1 MNQNASM
8 KGFYMDHNE
17 MRNYV
22 LFQLHKNL
30 DYWYKLFG
38 EFCDETK
45 IFTGTYVKQVKID
58 GRKYTISWNA
68 FSGWLVA

>member
-1 MNQNASM
+1 
-8 KGFYMDHNE
+8 MDHNE

-22 LFQLHKNL
+22 LFQLHKNI
-30 DYWYKLFG
+30 DYWYKLLG
-38 EFCDETK
+38 EFCDETRT
-45 IFTGTYVKQVKID
+45 FTGTYVKQVKID